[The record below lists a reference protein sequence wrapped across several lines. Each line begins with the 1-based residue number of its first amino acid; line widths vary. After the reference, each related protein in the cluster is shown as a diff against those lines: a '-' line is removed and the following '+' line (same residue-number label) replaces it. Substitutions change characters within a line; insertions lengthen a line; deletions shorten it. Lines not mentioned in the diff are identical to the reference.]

1 MTPRSK
7 ALSQE
12 MREQS
17 YAKLIHAGR
26 KLFAEKG
33 YFNTRISDI
42 AQEAG
47 MSQGNVYWYFSSKEE
62 LVKAVLADGFETLGD
77 LMQTAAE
84 GMGTSQGKLDNLLEG
99 YLAFGRE
106 RGDFNAVLVS
116 LIGHGGDELFEE
128 LGFDMAHIGLEY
140 TRSLEKILSQ
150 GQSESALTT
159 GTDPTILAMLFFA
172 LFNGLNLTYGQG
184 WLELPPDVIRDA
196 VYRLLGMTPTKN

>member
-12 MREQS
+12 MREHS
-17 YAKLIHAGR
+17 RTNLINAGR
-26 KLFAEKG
+26 RLFAEKG

-62 LVKAVLADGFETLGD
+62 LLKAVLADGFETLGG
-77 LMQTAAE
+77 LMKAAAE
-84 GMGTSQGKLDNLLEG
+84 GTGTSQEKLDKLLEG

-116 LIGHGGDELFEE
+116 LIGHGGDEFFKE
-128 LGFDMAHIGLEY
+128 LGFDMTQIGLGY
-140 TRSLEKILSQ
+140 TQSLKKILLQ
-150 GQSESALTT
+150 GQAESRLISDV
-159 GTDPTILAMLFFA
+159 DPTILTMLFFA
-172 LFNGLNLTYGQG
+172 LLNGLNLTYGQD
-184 WLELPPDVIRDA
+184 WLDLPPDVIRDA
-196 VYRLLGMTPTKN
+196 VYRLLGMTKSKN

>member
-7 ALSQE
+7 VLSQE

-17 YAKLIHAGR
+17 RAKLIDAGR

-62 LVKAVLADGFETLGD
+62 LLKAVLADGFETLGD
-77 LMQTAAE
+77 LMRTAAE

-116 LIGHGGDELFEE
+116 LIGHGGDELFKE
-128 LGFDMAHIGLEY
+128 LGFDMAQIGLGY
-140 TRSLEKILSQ
+140 TQSLENILSQ
-150 GQSESALTT
+150 GQSESSLTT
-159 GTDPTILAMLFFA
+159 DTDPTILAMLFFA

-184 WLELPPDVIRDA
+184 WLDLPPDVIRDA